1 MTAKQLRTPALIAL
15 FWMAL
20 PASGAAQIPGL
31 PSVPSS
37 PPAEEQ
43 PADPLGRTTPRGTLA
58 AFIRAVDRQDFVSA
72 ERYMQISTAKV
83 QNTEIL
89 ARNLKTLLDHYFN
102 VPLTRISDAPQG
114 TLEDGL
120 PLNQE
125 SIGHLTIGDRKID
138 VTLVRLTD
146 PETGPIWQISAETM
160 AQVPMLHGFA
170 PRTLIERVMPDWLLK
185 RNLAGVAL
193 SNWVALVASFVIPF
207 VLLALIA
214 GAFLLL
220 ARLFL
225 KNSASRRELDVWYDG
240 IHWPVICAVTII
252 FQRMAMSRWGFD
264 LGFRFGYAAVSQVL
278 TVIAFTWLIRRVLT
292 LGFERARILAW
303 GPGRAN
309 TQSLLLLG
317 ERLVKALVAVV
328 AVFAVLV
335 IVGVDTKTALAGLG
349 IGGVALALGAQKTV
363 ENLLGGIFLL
373 TDRVIAV
380 GDQCRIANRMG
391 RVEDITLRS
400 VRLRTPE
407 QSLVSVPAG
416 VLAQAGIENF
426 ATRKKF
432 LIQTTL
438 PLRYGTN
445 AEQIRRILEGI
456 RALLDG
462 NRMIE
467 TETKRV
473 RLVNFGGQAI
483 ELDLMAYVL
492 TANESEFM
500 AVREDLLL
508 AVTTIVESAG
518 TGFAQPAQVLL
529 TNGKPG
535 APVQVTSAPGPERRQ
550 PV

>member
-1 MTAKQLRTPALIAL
+1 
-15 FWMAL
+15 
-20 PASGAAQIPGL
+20 
-31 PSVPSS
+31 
-37 PPAEEQ
+37 
-43 PADPLGRTTPRGTLA
+43 
-58 AFIRAVDRQDFVSA
+58 
-72 ERYMQISTAKV
+72 
-83 QNTEIL
+83 
-89 ARNLKTLLDHYFN
+89 
-102 VPLTRISDAPQG
+102 
-114 TLEDGL
+114 
-120 PLNQE
+120 
-125 SIGHLTIGDRKID
+125 
-138 VTLVRLTD
+138 
-146 PETGPIWQISAETM
+146 
-160 AQVPMLHGFA
+160 
-170 PRTLIERVMPDWLLK
+170 
-185 RNLAGVAL
+185 
-193 SNWVALVASFVIPF
+193 
-207 VLLALIA
+207 
-214 GAFLLL
+214 
-220 ARLFL
+220 
-225 KNSASRRELDVWYDG
+225 
-240 IHWPVICAVTII
+240 
-252 FQRMAMSRWGFD
+252 
-264 LGFRFGYAAVSQVL
+264 
-278 TVIAFTWLIRRVLT
+278 
-292 LGFERARILAW
+292 
-303 GPGRAN
+303 
-309 TQSLLLLG
+309 
-317 ERLVKALVAVV
+317 
-328 AVFAVLV
+328 
-335 IVGVDTKTALAGLG
+335 
-349 IGGVALALGAQKTV
+349 
-363 ENLLGGIFLL
+363 
-373 TDRVIAV
+373 IAV

-535 APVQVTSAPGPERRQ
+535 APV
-550 PV
+550 